1 MMVQFC
7 LVAKD
12 SDFSKAITE
21 SKPDRHWSF
30 DSFLPAKNVE
40 ASSGP
45 TSTEYPAFGKVNS
58 AVKMKNGGRIESSP
72 TPGMIRSSTLATGT
86 KLPWKPWFIWTNCV
100 IRPPF

>member
-1 MMVQFC
+1 MKSARIAVLFLSQVMMVQIC

-45 TSTEYPAFGKVNS
+45 TSTEYPAFGKVNP
-58 AVKMKNGGRIESSP
+58 AVKMKNGGRIIITDPE
-72 TPGMIRSSTLATGT
+72 
-86 KLPWKPWFIWTNCV
+86 
-100 IRPPF
+100 

>member
-1 MMVQFC
+1 MMVQVC

-30 DSFLPAKNVE
+30 DSFLPAKNGGFKR
-40 ASSGP
+40 SDLHRI
-45 TSTEYPAFGKVNS
+45 PAFGKINP
-58 AVKMKNGGRIESSP
+58 AVKMKNGGRIII
-72 TPGMIRSSTLATGT
+72 TDPGMIRSSTLATGT